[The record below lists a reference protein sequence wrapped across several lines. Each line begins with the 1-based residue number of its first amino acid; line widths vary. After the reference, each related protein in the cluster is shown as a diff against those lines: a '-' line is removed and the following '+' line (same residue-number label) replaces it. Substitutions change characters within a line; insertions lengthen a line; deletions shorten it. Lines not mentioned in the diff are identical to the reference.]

1 MRRIHWVQAAPGGE
15 GLREALLA
23 QGYLLSEEPR
33 IGSTVLVARKPDVAL
48 IPADASEILWWVQEA
63 TPEETSRVLALRPGW
78 VVRQSNR
85 LELALEALDALRRR
99 ELGSEGWLRQIL
111 HLATLP
117 ELLRLVITRAVKS
130 TRASAGAVWIRHDD
144 IYYQRQGGGWP
155 EAPISREEAR
165 AMIASGEALELCPM
179 EAVGILALKHPKNEP
194 EPLLGWL
201 KDVEPLLANAWHLE
215 ESRALSFRD
224 DLTVAQNRRCL
235 EEELPRLVRESAAKR
250 EGLSLLFLDVD
261 NLKEVNTRHGHP
273 AGSRVLQTVA
283 EGAQRV
289 IRAHDRIYRYGG
301 DEFCIL
307 MPGTSAQGAAKLG
320 ERLLRILGEQP
331 IPTEAGPLPV
341 SLSIGIAAFPEHAS
355 GAERLLARADHA
367 LLEAK
372 RAGKGRVVV
381 VG

>member
-1 MRRIHWVQAAPGGE
+1 MRRIHWVQAGLGGE
-15 GLREALLA
+15 ELRHALLA
-23 QGYLLSEEPR
+23 QGYLISEEPAA
-33 IGSTVLVARKPDVAL
+33 GSTVIVSRKPDPAL
-48 IPADASEILWWVQEA
+48 LPPNASEVLWWVQDA

-78 VVRQSNR
+78 VVRQSQR
-85 LELALEALDALRRR
+85 LELALEALETLRRR
-99 ELGSEGWLRQIL
+99 ELGSEGWLRQML

-130 TRASAGAVWIRHDD
+130 TRAAAGAVWIRHEDT
-144 IYYQRQGGGWP
+144 YYQRQGDGWP
-155 EAPISREEAR
+155 EAPLTRDQAA
-165 AMIASGEALELCPM
+165 AMLRSGEALELCPM
-179 EAVGILALKHPKNEP
+179 EAVGILALRDPKNEP

-201 KDVEPLLANAWHLE
+201 KDVEPLLTSAWHLE

-250 EGLSLLFLDVD
+250 EALALLFLDVD
-261 NLKEVNTRHGHP
+261 NLKQVNTQHGHP
-273 AGSRVLQTVA
+273 AGSRVLQAVA

-307 MPGTSAQGAAKLG
+307 MPGTAAQGAAKLG
-320 ERLLRILGEQP
+320 ERLIRILSERP

-341 SLSIGIAAFPEHAS
+341 SLSIGIAAFPEHAQ
-355 GAERLLARADHA
+355 GAEQLLARADQA

-372 RAGKGRVVV
+372 RSGKGRVVV
-381 VG
+381 SD

>member
-1 MRRIHWVQAAPGGE
+1 MRRIHWVQAGPGGE
-15 GLREALLA
+15 DLREALLA
-23 QGYLLSEEPR
+23 QGYLLSEEPVS
-33 IGSTVLVARKPDVAL
+33 GTTVVVTRKPDPSL
-48 IPADASEILWWVQEA
+48 IPLDASEVLWWVQEA

-78 VVRQSNR
+78 VVRNSQR
-85 LELALEALDALRRR
+85 LELAMEALDALRRR
-99 ELGSEGWLRQIL
+99 ELGSEGWLRQML

-144 IYYQRQGGGWP
+144 TYYQRQGDGWP
-155 EAPISREEAR
+155 EAPLSRDQAR
-165 AMIASGEALELCPM
+165 AMLHSGEALELCPL
-179 EAVGILALKHPKNEP
+179 EAVGILALKDPKNEP

-201 KDVEPLLANAWHLE
+201 KDVEPLLTSAWHLE

-261 NLKEVNTRHGHP
+261 NLKQVNTRHGHP

-307 MPGTSAQGAAKLG
+307 MPGTSAPGAAKLG
-320 ERLLRILGEQP
+320 ERLLRILGERP

-341 SLSIGIAAFPEHAS
+341 SLSIGIAAYPEHAQ
-355 GAERLLARADHA
+355 GAEQLLARADQA

-381 VG
+381 VA

>member
-1 MRRIHWVQAAPGGE
+1 MRQIHWVQAGPGGE
-15 GLREALLA
+15 DLKEALLA
-23 QGYLLSEEPR
+23 QGYLLSEGPFT
-33 IGSTVLVARKPDVAL
+33 GTTVIVARKPDPSL
-48 IPADASEILWWVQEA
+48 LPPDASEVLWWVQEA

-78 VVRQSNR
+78 VVRQSQR
-85 LELALEALDALRRR
+85 FELAIEALDALRRR
-99 ELGSEGWLRQIL
+99 ELGSEGWLRQML

-130 TRASAGAVWIRHDD
+130 TRATAGAVWIRHDD
-144 IYYQRQGGGWP
+144 TYYQRQGDGWP
-155 EAPISREEAR
+155 EAPLTRDQAR
-165 AMIASGEALELCPM
+165 AMLHSGEALELCPM
-179 EAVGILALKHPKNEP
+179 EAVGILALRDPKNEP

-201 KDVEPLLANAWHLE
+201 KDVEPLLTSAWHLE

-250 EGLSLLFLDVD
+250 EALSLLFLDVD
-261 NLKEVNTRHGHP
+261 NLKQVNTRHGHP
-273 AGSRVLQTVA
+273 AGSKVLQAVA
-283 EGAQRV
+283 EGAQGV

-307 MPGTSAQGAAKLG
+307 MPGTAAQGAAKLG
-320 ERLLRILGEQP
+320 ERLLRILGERP
-331 IPTEAGPLPV
+331 VPTEAGPLPV
-341 SLSIGIAAFPEHAS
+341 SLSIGIAAYPEHAQ
-355 GAERLLARADHA
+355 GAEQLLARADQG

-381 VG
+381 VP